1 VSKEPPACRTIKPR
15 TREASFRARAAA
27 VSSFA
32 LATTLALVSPL
43 AAEDAAPANPATAEH
58 ELELKRQQL
67 NANTAK
73 EQTIQSE
80 VVELDAERERLNGR
94 LVETAGL
101 IQRSEA
107 QMTSIEGRLS
117 ELEEQEK
124 IVRGS
129 LEQRHGQIAALLTA
143 LQRMGRNPPPV
154 LITRREDALKMVR
167 SAMLLASAF
176 PDLRDQAMSLA
187 GRLDDLQRVMTSIR
201 TEGTRLQAETDRLN
215 DARSRL
221 ASLMEAKKLTLADR
235 QSELA
240 SVRLATADISKSV
253 TNLSDLIGRLDKTVT
268 EKTGL
273 GAYDNEIKADR
284 QAGRLPPDSAGTQAS
299 SGAQPG
305 SGPQTIMPPPDV
317 VADTSAD
324 TSPEAPPKVEA
335 SAPPPPAAPA
345 QQPAATAAP
354 LAVAAAAPT
363 SASSPVAAGAGAQ
376 VAMMTPPAAPPQKQ
390 AYVELAPSG
399 PGLIP
404 GSPGRIKPAIPFS
417 AARGKLPLPAQGRRA
432 LAFGE
437 RTQYGGLSKGIVIET
452 RFSAQ
457 VTSPCDGWV
466 VYAGE
471 FRSYGQLLIINAG
484 DGYHVLLAGLSQID
498 VQPGQF
504 VLAAEPV
511 GTMSGGQKNSP
522 SSAHGSG
529 PVLYVELRKD
539 GRPIDPDPWWASGQQ
554 KVQG

>member
-1 VSKEPPACRTIKPR
+1 VSKNQPTWSSRRPR
-15 TREASFRARAAA
+15 IGEAGARVGVAGVMAG
-27 VSSFA
+27 V
-32 LATTLALVSPL
+32 LALSVAFASPPMF
-43 AAEDAAPANPATAEH
+43 AEDAAPADPETAKQA
-58 ELELKRQQL
+58 LEQKKRQL
-67 NANTAK
+67 DINAAK
-73 EQTIQSE
+73 ELTIQSDMAQ
-80 VVELDAERERLNGR
+80 LDVERERLNGR
-94 LVETAGL
+94 LVETAAL

-117 ELEEQEK
+117 ELEEQERV
-124 IVRGS
+124 VRGS
-129 LEQRHGQIAALLTA
+129 LAQRHGEIAALLTA

-154 LITRREDALKMVR
+154 LVTRREDALKMVR

-176 PDLRDQAMSLA
+176 PGLRDQALSLGTQLA
-187 GRLDDLQRVMTSIR
+187 DLQRVMGSIR
-201 TEGTRLQAETDRLN
+201 TEGARLQAETDRLN
-215 DARSRL
+215 EARTRL

-240 SVRLATADISKSV
+240 SVRVATADISKSV
-253 TNLSDLIGRLDKTVT
+253 GNLSDLISRLDTAVT

-273 GAYDNEIKADR
+273 GAYNDELKAR
-284 QAGRLPPDSAGTQAS
+284 HQTTAASAT
-299 SGAQPG
+299 AQPAT
-305 SGPQTIMPPPDV
+305 GPQIITPPPPDDD
-317 VADTSAD
+317 AASAK
-324 TSPEAPPKVEA
+324 PKVA
-335 SAPPPPAAPA
+335 QAPAPAPAVQVPTIQAAAPQKAAAETDVAAQEPPAAPS
-345 QQPAATAAP
+345 TGG
-354 LAVAAAAPT
+354 
-363 SASSPVAAGAGAQ
+363 GAGQ
-376 VAMMTPPAAPPQKQ
+376 KMAM
-390 AYVELAPSG
+390 VELAPGGAS
-399 PGLIP
+399 LIP

-417 AARGKLPLPAQGRRA
+417 DARGKLPLPAQGRRA
-432 LAFGE
+432 LTFGE
-437 RTQYGGLSKGIVIET
+437 RTQFGGQSKGIVVET

-504 VLAAEPV
+504 VLTAEPV
-511 GTMSGGQKNSP
+511 GTMSGGQKNS
-522 SSAHGSG
+522 SSAAPVSG